1 MTLYQDTRCLFKH
14 GLRAPG
20 LLLLYVYLETVVK
33 NNLALCPIWDKMHI
47 QEVFHVYLNKFE
59 NAVTHL
65 FLVILSNNLFPWVS
79 LISRNTQSSR
89 KQFLIFNFWFETVSE
104 DE

>member
-1 MTLYQDTRCLFKH
+1 MS
-14 GLRAPG
+14 
-20 LLLLYVYLETVVK
+20 LENKSVTHCI
-33 NNLALCPIWDKMHI
+33 L

-59 NAVTHL
+59 NAAAHL
-65 FLVILSNNLFPWVS
+65 FLIIFGNNWFQWAS

-89 KQFLIFNFWFETVSE
+89 KQFYFFIIWFETASE